1 MQPRSSL
8 ERIQDRGVFHDRPR
22 KPSRFR
28 VLRTRTSTRL
38 LASLRHFGT
47 AASHRATPS
56 RFFRAAHFFL
66 PRCFVRGAYEKI
78 GGKEKRER
86 RKVVLVSFSLSL
98 FLSVVGEAQKRRM
111 KREKREGVK
120 ILATLEAFSFDAH
133 RIPGRLESLR
143 FP

>member
-1 MQPRSSL
+1 MCFT
-8 ERIQDRGVFHDRPR
+8 IG
-22 KPSRFR
+22 R
-28 VLRTRTSTRL
+28 V
-38 LASLRHFGT
+38 SLRVF
-47 AASHRATPS
+47 ASYALAHLPGCSDILVPPRHTEQHL
-56 RFFRAAHFFL
+56 RGFFVRRVFLFFL
-66 PRCFVRGAYEKI
+66 PRCYVRGGYEKI

>member
-1 MQPRSSL
+1 M
-8 ERIQDRGVFHDRPR
+8 FHDRPR

-38 LASLRHFGT
+38 LRHFGT

-56 RFFRAAHFFL
+56 RFFRAARFSFFFL
-66 PRCFVRGAYEKI
+66 PRCYVRGGYEKI